1 MVQSEQLGTIVSL
14 LDNAPIYLMGCVI
27 QKRKTYII
35 LSQILSYADNI
46 FFNRSFVGANSGVIT
61 QRDVKMYEQREDT
74 VTYVRVHSI
83 PGMMNYINFEVRLF
97 HRLKSIFLGK
107 FYLPTTYVIF
117 TGQCTNEILQLSK

>member
-14 LDNAPIYLMGCVI
+14 LDNAPIYLVRCVI

-35 LSQILSYADNI
+35 LSQILSYADNCRILSIYI

-83 PGMMNYINFEVRLF
+83 PGMMNYINFEVR
-97 HRLKSIFLGK
+97 IFTFFTFAL
-107 FYLPTTYVIF
+107 LMSLVF

>member
-1 MVQSEQLGTIVSL
+1 
-14 LDNAPIYLMGCVI
+14 
-27 QKRKTYII
+27 
-35 LSQILSYADNI
+35 
-46 FFNRSFVGANSGVIT
+46 
-61 QRDVKMYEQREDT
+61 MYEQREDT

-107 FYLPTTYVIF
+107 FYLPTILMSMIF

>member
-61 QRDVKMYEQREDT
+61 QRDVKMYEQREDA

-107 FYLPTTYVIF
+107 VYLRTTYVF
-117 TGQCTNEILQLSK
+117 GFYRPMYQ

>member
-14 LDNAPIYLMGCVI
+14 LDNAPIYLVRCVI
-27 QKRKTYII
+27 QKRKTYIV

-61 QRDVKMYEQREDT
+61 QRDVKMYEQREDA

-107 FYLPTTYVIF
+107 VYLRTTYVF
-117 TGQCTNEILQLSK
+117 GFYRPMYQ